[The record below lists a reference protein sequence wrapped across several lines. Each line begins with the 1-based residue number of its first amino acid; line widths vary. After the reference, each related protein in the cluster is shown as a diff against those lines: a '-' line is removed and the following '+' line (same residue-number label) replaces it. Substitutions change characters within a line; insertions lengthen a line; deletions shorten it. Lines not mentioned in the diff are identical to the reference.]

1 MKMGIV
7 KEKCAS
13 PASAIYSKI
22 LQSELESAHLAQ
34 GLSWLAVAAGGVRLG
49 TGFQGYAE
57 LK

>member
-1 MKMGIV
+1 MGIV
-7 KEKCAS
+7 KEKCES
-13 PASAIYSKI
+13 PALAIYSKI